1 VAVIGETSDSLE
13 RRMDFDNLYQLD
25 ARMMALEPEG
35 QSDSLQS
42 EAEAMRGAARLAQ
55 AKMNYL

>member
-1 VAVIGETSDSLE
+1 
-13 RRMDFDNLYQLD
+13 MDFDNLYQLD